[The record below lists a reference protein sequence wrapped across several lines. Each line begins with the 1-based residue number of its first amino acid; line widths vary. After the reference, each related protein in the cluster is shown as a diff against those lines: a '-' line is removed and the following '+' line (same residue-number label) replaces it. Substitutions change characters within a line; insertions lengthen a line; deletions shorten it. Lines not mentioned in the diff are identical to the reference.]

1 MTHRRGFSLMELIF
15 AVGLGV
21 VVMAIGYKAY
31 VGVTRVHDI
40 ESRRESMMLTVQN
53 VMAKIKQDTRSAAS
67 VSGSKSSLV
76 IDGGRIVYSNLPD
89 GAGIQRAA
97 GRGRATFEG
106 PVAEFSIVRQPA
118 SGVNVTIRSEKTVHR
133 RPIRI
138 EVTSFI
144 SPRNR

>member
-1 MTHRRGFSLMELIF
+1 MMTHRRGFSLMELIF

-21 VVMAIGYKAY
+21 VVMAIGYRAY
-31 VGVTRVHDI
+31 VGVTRVHDV

-53 VMAKIKQDTRSAAS
+53 VMAKIKQDTRSAGS
-67 VSGSKSSLV
+67 VSGSKGSLV
-76 IDGGRIVYSNLPD
+76 IDGGRVVYSNLPD

-106 PVAEFSIVRQPA
+106 PVAEFSISRP
-118 SGVNVTIRSEKTVHR
+118 GVNVTIRSEDTVHR